1 MNEREIKG
9 LAIVG
14 GAAFLGIVLL
24 HQVYQSGVSAGLAAN
39 GNPVTTIDG
48 PGFFPFPGFGLLV
61 IGGLVFLFL
70 RRRGMH
76 GGPGDGFGGP
86 GGRLSGG
93 RPPRLFDE
101 WHRQAHEH
109 PAPPAAS
116 TEVPRPG
123 ETPRPDDRPDR
134 PVETSMV

>member
-14 GAAFLGIVLL
+14 GVAFVGIALL
-24 HQVYQSGVSAGLAAN
+24 NQVYQAGVNAGLTAS
-39 GNPVTTIDG
+39 GNPAARIDH
-48 PGFFPFPGFGLLV
+48 GFFPFPGFGLLI

-76 GGPGDGFGGP
+76 GGPGGGSGGP
-86 GGRLSGG
+86 GGRLGGG

-101 WHRQAHEH
+101 WHRQAHEQT
-109 PAPPAAS
+109 APPAAS
-116 TEVPRPG
+116 S
-123 ETPRPDDRPDR
+123 ETPRPDERPDR